1 MAVAVCVG
9 HPRWTAVS
17 LSVESFFVDS
27 TAGTFCLCSAPS
39 YSTAKRSSQNLL
51 YCSILNLSRAVKWY
65 NPSCSAALQSV
76 AVDKL
81 ETFSA
86 EWGEKIKTK
95 KNKRSKANMHT
106 CTISQ
111 HLEQIF
117 DAYVGFI
124 LIRCSQTH
132 ILVIPRFT

>member
-17 LSVESFFVDS
+17 LSVESSFVDS
-27 TAGTFCLCSAPS
+27 TAGTVGCLCSAPS

-86 EWGEKIKTK
+86 EWGEKIKTQK
-95 KNKRSKANMHT
+95 TNEAK
-106 CTISQ
+106 
-111 HLEQIF
+111 QICIH
-117 DAYVGFI
+117 AQYHSI
-124 LIRCSQTH
+124 
-132 ILVIPRFT
+132 